1 MAFGLLNN
9 LDSYSFLLTGTEYF
23 IMVFLFVSTE
33 SEYLILEFLLKEN
46 EFNDLTDR
54 LNQISNYITKL
65 NNSVKLNIGF
75 FLLNQKGNNYYQL
88 RLKCAMLR

>member
-1 MAFGLLNN
+1 MSQLRLTPPPRDQTNRGYKKTNRNRNN

-46 EFNDLTDR
+46 EFNDLTE
-54 LNQISNYITKL
+54 LFVYTEYQII
-65 NNSVKLNIGF
+65 
-75 FLLNQKGNNYYQL
+75 
-88 RLKCAMLR
+88 